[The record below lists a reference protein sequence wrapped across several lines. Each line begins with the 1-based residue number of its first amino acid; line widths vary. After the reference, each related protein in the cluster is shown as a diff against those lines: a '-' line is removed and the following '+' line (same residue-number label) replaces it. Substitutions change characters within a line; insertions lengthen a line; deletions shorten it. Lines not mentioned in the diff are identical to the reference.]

1 MSEFKAAEDY
11 ERKLEEYKA
20 NHRET
25 REKYFARGMK
35 VTLGYDPPKPT
46 KEEMAS
52 IIAREKKRKHDEYNK
67 QREIELKIFKIAGL
81 VVLAVVV
88 VLLMMAL
95 KTAV

>member
-20 NHRET
+20 NHRATIE
-25 REKYFARGMK
+25 RFSARGIK

-52 IIAREKKRKHDEYNK
+52 IIAREKQRKRDEYNK
-67 QREIELKIFKIAGL
+67 YRETELKVFKIAGI
-81 VVLAVVV
+81 VILAVVV
-88 VLLMMAL
+88 TLLIMAR
-95 KTAV
+95 